1 LSVVCVNVDVDKLS
15 NVLYLCEHLKNEN
28 YNFEVIIVNSV
39 KFHEKDITDYLRDN
53 LANTFYYLLPLN
65 SIESLMTSGIEIA
78 VGDLILEFYNTE
90 NLVEEFDALIKYYEN
105 DLQDIVL
112 YSKVKYFPDKF
123 ISLIFSL
130 SFGFKV
136 KTILDFPRLS
146 NRDSLS
152 PWLDFK
158 SKHKTLKFLT
168 FFRNGKINYRL
179 FDKKISIDRSR
190 HLRKSLRTLI
200 YGSTFPLRLVTLIA
214 FLGSFLSLVIS
225 FSIVIYGVNNN
236 VVEGWTTTNLISSFG
251 SFLVLSTL
259 GVISEYLNQVISNTR
274 STNKLN
280 VILEVSSNSQNFH
293 LHGNVEEM

>member
-1 LSVVCVNVDVDKLS
+1 LSVVCVNVDVDKLR
-15 NVLYLCEHLKNEN
+15 NVLYLCEHLKNEK
-28 YNFEVIIVNSV
+28 YNFEIIIVNSI
-39 KFHEKDITDYLRDN
+39 KFHEKDMTDYLRDN

-65 SIESLMTSGIEIA
+65 SIESLITSGIEIA
-78 VGDLILEFYNTE
+78 VGDLIIEFYNTE

-105 DLQDIVL
+105 DLQDVVL
-112 YSKVKYFPDKF
+112 YSRVKYLPDKF
-123 ISLIFSL
+123 MSLIFSL

-136 KTILDFPRLS
+136 KTILDFPRIS

-158 SKHKTLKFLT
+158 SKYKTLKFLT
-168 FFRNGKINYRL
+168 YFRNGKINYRL
-179 FDKKISIDRSR
+179 FNKKISNNHKR
-190 HLRKSLRTLI
+190 HLRKCLRTLI
-200 YGSTFPLRLVTLIA
+200 YGSTFPLRMITLISI
-214 FLGSFLSLVIS
+214 LGSILSLVIS
-225 FSIVIYGVNNN
+225 FSIVVYSLNKN
-236 VVEGWTTTNLISSFG
+236 VVEGWTTTNLISSLG